1 MYHSIDFFDTYSSK
15 NTYDSWKLIPTKR
28 PVISPPD
35 PKTTYVDIPG
45 SDGQLDLS
53 EVVSKRP
60 VYNQRKG
67 SFTFKVLN
75 DYAGY
80 EGWVDIYQKI
90 LNYLHGK
97 KKKMILEDDPNYYY
111 EGRFSVKSWSSDKDN
126 SSINIDYNVDPF
138 KYSVVPFTNTYSFVQ
153 SRTIV
158 LTEEETGCATIIPT
172 FVVSA
177 VSDKI
182 SIKCT
187 NSIGTVITK
196 EFSSGT
202 YTDKDYQFT
211 GGNTTLRF
219 VGNGSVTVIFTEG
232 RL

>member
-1 MYHSIDFFDTYSSK
+1 MYHSINFFNTYSSK
-15 NTYDSWKLIPTKR
+15 NTYDDWKLIPTKR

-45 SDGQLDLS
+45 SNGQLDLS

-67 SFTFKVLN
+67 SFSFKVLN
-75 DYAGY
+75 DYPGY
-80 EGWVDIYQKI
+80 KGWVDVYQTI

-97 KKKMILEDDPNYYY
+97 KMKMILEDDSKYYY
-111 EGRFSVKSWSSDKDN
+111 EGRFTVKSWSSDKDY
-126 SSINIDYNVDPF
+126 SSIDIDYNVDPF
-138 KYSVVPFTNTYSFVQ
+138 KYSVIPF
-153 SRTIV
+153 SRTYTITNSRTV
-158 LTEEETGCATIIPT
+158 TLTEEETGNATIIPT

-177 VSDKI
+177 GANKM
-182 SIKCT
+182 SIRCI
-187 NSIGTVITK
+187 NSIGTDVEK
-196 EFSSGT
+196 EFYSGI

-211 GGNTTLRF
+211 GGNTTIEF
-219 VGNGSVTVIFTEG
+219 EGNGSVAVIFTEG